1 MASDSDPIRES
12 LETIPLAD
20 IDSADECFRITTRN
34 DLDDLCASIS
44 KLGLLNPPRVLPG
57 ASGFVIVSGFRRVA
71 ACRRRGWDRLR
82 VGVLPS
88 DASPYHCAC
97 RAVGDNSTQ
106 RPLNAIEAGRSL
118 RLLERC
124 AADGKVPPDDAV
136 ALGLP
141 SNPGVA
147 AKLMDLCRLPAAV
160 QHGVVE
166 GWIPLAM
173 ALELGRMEPAL
184 AIDLAEIFRELR
196 IGLNKQRE
204 MVSLITE
211 IAHRETTPARRV
223 LEEPQLAG
231 VLHAADLDRR
241 QKAHQ
246 LRKLLRQRR
255 FPALQ
260 AAEHHFQTLRQKLK
274 LGENIQLTPPQD
286 FEGIGMTLSMVIE
299 SLEDIGRLRDKLD
312 ELANHPVLERILDG
326 KRSLFVPACA
336 DGLDEQAAP

>member
-1 MASDSDPIRES
+1 MDSDSDPFRES

-20 IDSADECFRITTRN
+20 IDSGDERFRITTLN

-57 ASGFVIVSGFRRVA
+57 VSGFLIVNGFRRVA
-71 ACRRRGWDRLR
+71 ACRRLGWDRLR

-106 RPLNAIEAGRSL
+106 RPLNLIEAGRSL

-124 AADGKVPPDDAV
+124 ATDGRVPPDDAV
-136 ALGLP
+136 ALGLS

-147 AKLMDLCRLPAAV
+147 AKLKDLCRLPSAV
-160 QHGVVE
+160 QHGVME
-166 GWIPLAM
+166 GLIPLAM
-173 ALELGRMEPAL
+173 AVELGRMDPAL

-211 IAHRETTPARRV
+211 IAHRETISGRRV
-223 LEEPQLAG
+223 LEEPPLAG
-231 VLHAADLDRR
+231 VLQAADLDRS
-241 QKAHQ
+241 QKVRQ

-255 FPALQ
+255 FPALH
-260 AAEHHFQTLRQKLK
+260 AAEHHFQALRQQLK
-274 LGENIQLTPPQD
+274 LGENMHLTPPQD

-326 KRSLFVPACA
+326 KRHLFAPASV
-336 DGLDEQAAP
+336 DGFDEQTAP

>member
-1 MASDSDPIRES
+1 MASDSDPFPES
-12 LETIPLAD
+12 LETILLAE
-20 IDSADECFRITTRN
+20 IDSGDERFRITTRN

-57 ASGFVIVSGFRRVA
+57 VSGFVIVNGFRRVA
-71 ACRRRGWDRLR
+71 ACRRLRWDRLR

-106 RPLNAIEAGRSL
+106 RPLNPIEAGRSL

-124 AADGKVPPDDAV
+124 APDGRVPPDDAV
-136 ALGLP
+136 ALGLS
-141 SNPGVA
+141 SNPGVV
-147 AKLMDLCRLPAAV
+147 AKLKDLCRLPSAV
-160 QHGVVE
+160 QHGVME
-166 GWIPLAM
+166 GLIPLSM
-173 ALELGRMEPAL
+173 ALELVRMEPAL

-211 IAHRETTPARRV
+211 IAQRETISGRRV
-223 LEEPQLAG
+223 LEEPQMAG
-231 VLHAADLDRR
+231 VLQAADLDRS
-241 QKAHQ
+241 QKARQ

-255 FPALQ
+255 FPALH
-260 AAEHHFQTLRQKLK
+260 AAEHHFQALRKELK
-274 LGENIQLTPPQD
+274 LGENMHLTPPQD
-286 FEGIGMTLSMVIE
+286 FEGIGMTLSVVIE

-312 ELANHPVLERILDG
+312 ELAHHPVLERILDG
-326 KRSLFVPACA
+326 KRRLFAPASA

>member
-1 MASDSDPIRES
+1 MASDSDPFPES
-12 LETIPLAD
+12 LETILLAE
-20 IDSADECFRITTRN
+20 IDSGDERFRITTRN

-57 ASGFVIVSGFRRVA
+57 VSGFVIVNGFRRVA
-71 ACRRRGWDRLR
+71 ACRRLRWDRLR

-106 RPLNAIEAGRSL
+106 RPLNPIEAGRSL

-124 AADGKVPPDDAV
+124 AADGRVPPDDAV
-136 ALGLP
+136 ALGLS
-141 SNPGVA
+141 SNPGVV
-147 AKLMDLCRLPAAV
+147 AKLKDLGRLPSAV
-160 QHGVVE
+160 QHGVME
-166 GWIPLAM
+166 GLIPLSM
-173 ALELGRMEPAL
+173 ALELVRMEPAL

-211 IAHRETTPARRV
+211 IAQRETISGRRV
-223 LEEPQLAG
+223 LEEPQMAG
-231 VLHAADLDRR
+231 VLQAADLDRS
-241 QKAHQ
+241 QKARQ

-255 FPALQ
+255 FPALH
-260 AAEHHFQTLRQKLK
+260 AAEHHFQALRKELK
-274 LGENIQLTPPQD
+274 LGENMHLTPPQD
-286 FEGIGMTLSMVIE
+286 FEGIGMTLSVVIE

-312 ELANHPVLERILDG
+312 ELAHHPVLERILDG
-326 KRSLFVPACA
+326 KRRLFAPASA